1 MVVFCLR
8 MTRPYIA
15 LPVAPVAGGG
25 YMAVPPPA
33 GNGAGGAVGSGVVLV
48 LPGIFS
54 AHRVSLAPLVLRCR
68 VHLSHLAY
76 LPAAALVLLHD
87 G

>member
-15 LPVAPVAGGG
+15 LPVAAVAGGG
-25 YMAVPPPA
+25 CMAAPPPA
-33 GNGAGGAVGSGVVLV
+33 GNGAGGAVGSGAVLV

-54 AHRVSLAPLVLRCR
+54 AYGVSLAPLVLRCG
-68 VHLSHLAY
+68 HHPSHLAY
-76 LPAAALVLLHD
+76 LTAEAFVLLHD